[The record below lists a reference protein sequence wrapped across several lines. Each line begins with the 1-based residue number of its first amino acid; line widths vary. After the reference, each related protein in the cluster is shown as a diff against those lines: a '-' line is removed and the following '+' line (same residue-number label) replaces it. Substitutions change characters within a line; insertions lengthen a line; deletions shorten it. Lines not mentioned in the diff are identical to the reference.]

1 MMLPPMGFSGSANI
15 DASGVATTWGDDETI
30 EFSTHRHA
38 RKSERRRSNLIRDNY
53 SDTKLI
59 CKSLQTAKEL
69 CQGLLPFGQLPPS
82 RIVRPEKRRRTVDNE
97 QCISAQKC
105 G

>member
-1 MMLPPMGFSGSANI
+1 MKQLSLA
-15 DASGVATTWGDDETI
+15 
-30 EFSTHRHA
+30 HRHA

-69 CQGLLPFGQLPPS
+69 CQGLLPFGQLPIMLHNGEVTLQTSSGKVSTLMLESHNFDEKPQDLTAEQ
-82 RIVRPEKRRRTVDNE
+82 VRRQDALFMVR
-97 QCISAQKC
+97 
-105 G
+105 